1 MRKPTA
7 DEKVTCPD
15 DTAKLKHTPQRVWE
29 VREPGKPVV
38 TWGILPQ
45 HTHDMIQTGFYGEIP
60 NPNGEPCEQSDLPVR
75 VVSG

>member
-7 DEKVTCPD
+7 DEKVICPRD
-15 DTAKLKHTPQRVWE
+15 DTKTKRVPEKVWE
-29 VREPGKPVV
+29 VREKDQPVV
-38 TWGILPQ
+38 KWGILPQ
-45 HTHDMIQTGFYGEIP
+45 HTHDMIQTGFYGVIP